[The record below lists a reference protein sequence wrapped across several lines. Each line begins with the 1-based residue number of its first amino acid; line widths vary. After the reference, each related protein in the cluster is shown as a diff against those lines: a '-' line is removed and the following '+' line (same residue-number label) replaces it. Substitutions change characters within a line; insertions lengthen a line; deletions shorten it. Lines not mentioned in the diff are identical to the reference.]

1 MLYTIKYNDQ
11 VLLEVDKLDGW
22 QISCDDHPN
31 VPKVTE
37 RTLVK
42 NKIALLE
49 LNKLPVCITSSDS
62 SIKRILLHYGPFCAF
77 FEDWFAPDT
86 WGLKILWESEE
97 HLVRRVLA
105 KILN

>member
-1 MLYTIKYNDQ
+1 MLYTITYENS

-49 LNKLPVCITSSDS
+49 LNELPVCITNSMIAHNKVLIHYS
-62 SIKRILLHYGPFCAF
+62 SICTF
-77 FEDWFAPDT
+77 FRDWSGT
-86 WGLKILWESEE
+86 KVWGLKALWETED
-97 HLVRRVLA
+97 HLVRRVLDR
-105 KILN
+105 ILS